1 MTMAVVTVLE
11 FPDLTREQ
19 YEWVGASLA
28 AGAPEGILYHACG
41 AVEDGWRIMDVWE
54 SQEAFDR
61 FVDRTY
67 LPAVRQAGGP
77 EPSRREVVAAHHAGV
92 VQRG

>member
-1 MTMAVVTVLE
+1 
-11 FPDLTREQ
+11 
-19 YEWVGASLA
+19 
-28 AGAPEGILYHACG
+28 
-41 AVEDGWRIMDVWE
+41 MDVWE